1 MDKPEVALDNCDEV
15 YDFYLRHQ
23 QNRLAAKAAY
33 GLLALKFRPRVTYA
47 DGAKEQ
53 VRALVRSD
61 SRLVLAVN
69 HLSQRDPYTV
79 AAAASASALRPAI
92 GRTRVLAKDE
102 LFLEPKRRE
111 RVDLMGGIP
120 VFRGK
125 NHGMRAVNAAGQRM
139 MDVCAERMRRGD
151 DLAIFPE
158 GTCNLEDPTRLQK
171 VGSGIGHIMS
181 RAVKLGVRPVLVYMG
196 ISYGPVPGRE
206 TRASVYLDNPVTEIP
221 EKPAD
226 IARLVAAG
234 LQRAVD
240 GAVARY

>member
-15 YDFYLRHQ
+15 YDFYLNHQ
-23 QNRLAAKAAY
+23 QNRVAAKAAY
-33 GLLALKFRPRVTYA
+33 GFLALKFRPRVTYA

-196 ISYGPVPGRE
+196 ISYGPVSGKE
-206 TRASVYLDNPVTEIP
+206 TRASVYLENPVTEIP